1 MNSIIIVYLFYI
13 IIIKNKTSKK
23 MTQISKTFIFY
34 LNYFSV
40 DGTVIQIKLPDGKE
54 LTIKIP
60 KKQQPKPDGIYNYGC
75 QLLEVGL
82 LFKDL
87 LDLTHMPERKRGLRL
102 LKIAMLYF
110 KSHNNLS
117 KYAYEIMR
125 FLVYQECLLSEKAAN
140 EMFYGLFVNISG
152 KYDGHIPADRR
163 MEYMVKEVKSH
174 IKHMCS
180 NKTEKNISN
189 RTRAIPGIKTI
200 CSNFHQQSSVLIRAK
215 KHSDRASTGDELT
228 LIQDL
233 RKVRPFHSQPGR
245 FHDSFQNISS
255 SILNNLDIEYIQNWI
270 KQKKIHFALDS
281 GN

>member
-1 MNSIIIVYLFYI
+1 
-13 IIIKNKTSKK
+13 

-140 EMFYGLFVNISG
+140 EMFTVFL
-152 KYDGHIPADRR
+152 
-163 MEYMVKEVKSH
+163 
-174 IKHMCS
+174 
-180 NKTEKNISN
+180 
-189 RTRAIPGIKTI
+189 
-200 CSNFHQQSSVLIRAK
+200 
-215 KHSDRASTGDELT
+215 LT
-228 LIQDL
+228 
-233 RKVRPFHSQPGR
+233 
-245 FHDSFQNISS
+245 
-255 SILNNLDIEYIQNWI
+255 
-270 KQKKIHFALDS
+270 
-281 GN
+281 